1 MMGKTRKALLAALFA
16 GAFLAAPAS
25 AQMADMPGMD
35 HGATAFPQTLAD
47 WAKGAQLFDG
57 LGSFHRPITTGNPQ
71 AQAYFDQGMRLLWG
85 FNHDEA
91 ARSFARAAEL
101 DPKCAICFWGVAL
114 TLGPNY
120 NMPLMAEARARVAWD
135 AVVRARALAGQA
147 SAPEQALIAAVA
159 QRYRGPTSL
168 GPSNEAPPL
177 AAYARA
183 MRDAARRFPAD
194 DDIQTLFAES
204 VMNLDPWKLW
214 NADGTPA
221 PGTAEVVSTLET
233 VLARNPGHPGA
244 NHYYIHAVEASAH
257 PEKALPSAERLKSM
271 MPAAG
276 HMVHMPSHILQ
287 RVGRYEESAEA
298 NRRGFAADKAYYA
311 LTRPIDYYPMYT
323 AHNLQFLA
331 FAAAMEG
338 RRAETLQAVREARAS
353 ISDDMLANMGG
364 VDWSIGYQ
372 YDAMVRFGLWDELLA
387 EPRPDKRLPG
397 LTASWLAAQ
406 ASALAAKGRIA
417 EAEQAAAELDGIVAA
432 TPASLMAGEN
442 GAKGLFAVVGLRA
455 HARILAA
462 KGDRDGAIGLLARA
476 VAAEDK
482 LAYDEPAD
490 IFFPTRHLL
499 GAALLEAGRARE
511 AEAVYREDLVRNL
524 DNGWALAGLAKA
536 LAEQKKKAEAKA
548 AEARFTAAWGRAD
561 VKLAGSAF

>member
-1 MMGKTRKALLAALFA
+1 MKAILIGAAMLLGAMPAAA
-16 GAFLAAPAS
+16 QAPG
-25 AQMADMPGMD
+25 MPDMPGMD
-35 HGATAFPQTLAD
+35 HSAPAFPQILAD

-57 LGSFHRPITTGNPQ
+57 LGSFHRKIGTASPQ

-101 DPKCAICFWGVAL
+101 DPHCAICFWGVAL

-135 AVVRARALAGQA
+135 AVTRARAEAGGA
-147 SAPEQALIAAVA
+147 SPAERALIAAVG
-159 QRYRGPTSL
+159 QRYRGAMPL
-168 GPSNEAPPL
+168 DPSNEAPLL
-177 AAYARA
+177 AAYASA
-183 MRDAARRFPAD
+183 MREAARRFPAD

-204 VMNLDPWKLW
+204 VMNLNPWKLW

-221 PGTAEVVSTLET
+221 PGTAEVVATLET
-233 VLARNPGHPGA
+233 VLARDPPHPGA

-257 PEKALPSAERLKSM
+257 PEKALPSAERLKAM

-298 NRRGFAADKAYYA
+298 NRRGFAADKAYYGQA
-311 LTRPIDYYPMYT
+311 RPIDYYPMYT

-338 RRAETLQAVREARAS
+338 RRAETIQAAREARAS

-364 VDWSIGYQ
+364 IDWSIGYL
-372 YDAMVRFGLWDELLA
+372 YDAMVRFGLWDEMLR
-387 EPRPDKRLPG
+387 EPRPDERLPG
-397 LTASWLAAQ
+397 LTASWLSAR
-406 ASALAAKGRIA
+406 ASALAMKGQIA
-417 EAEQAAAELDGIVAA
+417 EAKQAAAELDALAGA
-432 TPASLMAGEN
+432 TPASTIAGMN
-442 GAKGLFAVVGLRA
+442 AAKQLFAVDALRA
-455 HARILAA
+455 HARIAVA
-462 KGDRDGAIGLLARA
+462 EGDRAGAIRLLTDA
-476 VAAEDK
+476 VTAEDK

-499 GAALLEAGRARE
+499 GAALIDAGRANE
-511 AEAVYREDLVRNL
+511 AEAVYRADLRLNP

-536 LAEQKKKAEAKA
+536 LAAQGKAAEARA

-561 VKLAGSAF
+561 VVLATSAF